1 MPMPNQTDENL
12 SRDTV
17 RVLYR
22 EDRSRSGPRKTYET
36 IILPEGYE
44 WIQNGS
50 RSRTRLVENRDTLF
64 DGNGYLIMSYFG
76 KWINRV

>member
-1 MPMPNQTDENL
+1 MPLPHQTDEYL
-12 SRDTV
+12 SRDTI
-17 RVLYR
+17 RVEYM
-22 EDRSRSGPRKTYET
+22 EDLSRSGPRKTSET

-44 WIQNGS
+44 WVQTGS

>member
-1 MPMPNQTDENL
+1 MPLPPCPDSKL
-12 SRDTV
+12 RRDTI
-17 RVLYR
+17 RVKYR
-22 EDRSRSGPRKTYET
+22 EDPSRSGPRKTYET
-36 IILPEGYE
+36 IILPECYE
-44 WIQNGS
+44 WIQTGN